1 MSPRRPVPNLK
12 LSSVNMVV
20 RLLAGAALRHD
31 LVYIEETLRIL
42 IHLGL
47 FTDIVNA
54 TLKLLNIRRTYSKPD
69 KMLLHHKLL
78 IKTLLPKLLNCH
90 LVAINLRYDFI
101 KHSFEAKEI
110 ILRGIRHFRNLERI
124 DLSGFCTDE
133 LVTKLSRHCPH
144 LRHLS
149 ANHSK
154 ALSNSALSALTG
166 AIRDGSEF
174 VLGCKEL
181 RRLEIFNCPLITASK
196 LVSLILIL
204 PKISF
209 ISSEKMPIAFESSA
223 LFESGQRFQLTNFE
237 HTVSHLERSQE
248 KFYQHL
254 TRGETFLH
262 KVSEIFPKILT
273 VKLTLSYYG
282 DSHVVSQIR
291 CFQNI
296 HTLILELPDGRLEES
311 FQELLMERGHQ
322 LKKLCLRVQFANLR
336 DLTSVFQFCPSLT
349 VFQFFTITLFDDGFH
364 GTKWERFPSSEFLVE
379 LCLGVG
385 KTFSRNIEL
394 FPAIMEE
401 LLLKMANMERVAL
414 SGICSS
420 WLDDKSIDF
429 LVIQGGLGAI
439 RNLSINGKCP
449 LTLISALSLI
459 QHCQNLDHIP
469 LHGWNLN
476 VEDRLELI
484 NFIHANDLNVTI

>member
-262 KVSEIFPKILT
+262 K
-273 VKLTLSYYG
+273 
-282 DSHVVSQIR
+282 
-291 CFQNI
+291 NI